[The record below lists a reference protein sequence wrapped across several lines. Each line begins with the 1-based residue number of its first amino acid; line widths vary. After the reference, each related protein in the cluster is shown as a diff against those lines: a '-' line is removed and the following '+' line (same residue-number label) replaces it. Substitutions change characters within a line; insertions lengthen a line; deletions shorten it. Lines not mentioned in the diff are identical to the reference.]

1 MCRRE
6 MKFTENN
13 NGGGKR
19 RGVPRCNGAKGDF
32 PAEER

>member
-13 NGGGKR
+13 NGGVKR
-19 RGVPRCNGAKGDF
+19 RGVTGARGDF